1 MKKIGITGFLSFAIV
16 ILSGCDQTAANTKA
30 DDSREAELNT
40 IINKV
45 KSELVYVKGG
55 EFLMG
60 DFGEQYGKE
69 HLPYDANSDSKPL
82 HKVEL
87 TGYSISKFK
96 VDNTEY
102 KFYLAYNNL
111 PGRVVNGGVRTK
123 TRWEEKNGIANG
135 PAHVDWYEAE
145 AYCQWLAKVT
155 KLPFSLP
162 TEAQWEYAARNRGQ
176 YVIAPTNDGTI
187 QIENRKGI
195 NVASEDD
202 REDYSRKIGSSLG
215 ILSPMPGDFRPPN
228 PLGIYDMAG
237 NGWEWVKDWYDPDYY
252 KSSPVK
258 DPQGPDKPVYKDDDD
273 GYFYKSMRSYDYS
286 GPGRG
291 LTVVRYKADPKSRDY
306 LPSDKTARCVVNS
319 PEPIK

>member
-1 MKKIGITGFLSFAIV
+1 MKKIGITGFLSFTIV
-16 ILSGCDQTAANTKA
+16 ILSGCDQKAANTET
-30 DDSREAELNT
+30 DNSREAELNT
-40 IINKV
+40 IIHKV

-69 HLPYDANSDSKPL
+69 HLPYDANPDSKPL
-82 HKVEL
+82 HKVDL
-87 TGYSISKFK
+87 TSYSISKFK

-111 PGRVVNGGVRTK
+111 SGRDVEGGTRKK
-123 TRWEEKNGIANG
+123 TRWREANDIPNG

-155 KLPFSLP
+155 KLPFALP

-176 YVIAPTNDGTI
+176 FVIAPTNDGTI
-187 QIENRKGI
+187 RATDGEEK
-195 NVASEDD
+195 NVATEKDSKA
-202 REDYSRKIGSSLG
+202 YSQKMGTSLG
-215 ILSPMPGDFRPPN
+215 VYSPLPGNLYPPN

-237 NGWEWVKDWYDPDYY
+237 NGWEWMKDWYDPDYY
-252 KSSPVK
+252 QTSSVK
-258 DPQGPDKPVYKDDDD
+258 DPQGPDKPAYKNDD
-273 GYFYKSMRSYDYS
+273 GYFYKAMRSQDYS

-291 LTVVRYKADPKSRDY
+291 LTVVRYKADPKSRDF